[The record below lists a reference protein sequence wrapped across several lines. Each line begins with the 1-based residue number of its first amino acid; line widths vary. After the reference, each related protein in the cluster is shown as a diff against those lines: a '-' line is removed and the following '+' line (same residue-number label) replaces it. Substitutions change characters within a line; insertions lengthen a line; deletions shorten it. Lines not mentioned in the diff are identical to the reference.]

1 MGFPLS
7 KNKKKEPQHL
17 TFFEVTVLIT
27 SVAVK
32 REHGL
37 GKLHEGEFPLKQ
49 KVMREKSHS
58 IYIKV

>member
-7 KNKKKEPQHL
+7 KNKKKQPQHL

-32 REHGL
+32 RKHGL
-37 GKLHEGEFPLKQ
+37 GKLFGEFPLKQ
-49 KVMREKSHS
+49 KVTREKSRH
-58 IYIKV
+58 YI